1 MEWILYILLALVL
14 LAVVAGLVMGLPSYL
29 RYRRISKM

>member
-14 LAVVAGLVMGLPSYL
+14 IAVAFGLVLGLPSL
-29 RYRRISKM
+29 MRYMRMRKM